1 MTEPV
6 ETAMSAD
13 RFVALA
19 AAYGGTIDRWPEEER
34 VSAETFAKT
43 PAGASA
49 LAAASGL
56 DHLLDAY
63 ALKVRSDGLQDRILT
78 RLTRRTRIRKW
89 FRFSSAGIGLV
100 GVGIAGALAGSIA
113 IAVLAPNVASDT
125 TVATDR
131 TATVFGD
138 IGTDENAT
146 QDTQ

>member
-1 MTEPV
+1 MTEQV
-6 ETAMSAD
+6 VMSAD
-13 RFVALA
+13 RFAALA
-19 AAYGGTIDRWPEEER
+19 AAYGGEIERWPEEER
-34 VSAETFAKT
+34 ASAEIFAKT
-43 PAGASA
+43 PVGASA
-49 LAAASGL
+49 LAAAGGL

-63 ALKVRSDGLQDRILT
+63 ALKARNDGLGDRILT
-78 RLTRRTRIRKW
+78 RFARRSRMRKW
-89 FRFSSAGIGLV
+89 FRFSSAGLGLV

-113 IAVLAPNVASDT
+113 IAVLAPNVTSDT

>member
-1 MTEPV
+1 MTEYV

-34 VSAETFAKT
+34 ASAETFAKM
-43 PAGASA
+43 PAGVSA
-49 LAAASGL
+49 LAAAGGL

-63 ALKVRSDGLQDRILT
+63 ALKARNDGLGDRILT
-78 RLTRRTRIRKW
+78 RFARRSRMRKW

-113 IAVLAPNVASDT
+113 IAVLAPSVTSDT
-125 TVATDR
+125 TIATDQ
-131 TATVFGD
+131 TITVFGD
-138 IGTDENAT
+138 IGTDVNTA

>member
-1 MTEPV
+1 MTEQV
-6 ETAMSAD
+6 VMSAD

-19 AAYGGTIDRWPEEER
+19 AAYGGEIERWPEEER
-34 VSAETFAKT
+34 ASAEIFAKT

-63 ALKVRSDGLQDRILT
+63 ALKARNDGLGDRILT
-78 RLTRRTRIRKW
+78 RFARRSRMRKW
-89 FRFSSAGIGLV
+89 FRFSSAGLGLV

-113 IAVLAPNVASDT
+113 IAVLAPNVTSDT

>member
-6 ETAMSAD
+6 ETAMSAE
-13 RFVALA
+13 RFAALA
-19 AAYGGTIDRWPEEER
+19 AAYGGVIDRWPEGER
-34 VSAETFAKT
+34 ASAEIFAKA

-49 LAAASGL
+49 LAAASDL

-63 ALKVRSDGLQDRILT
+63 ALKARNDGLGDRILT
-78 RLTRRTRIRKW
+78 RLTRRSRMRKW
-89 FRFSSAGIGLV
+89 FRFSSAGLGLV

-113 IAVLAPNVASDT
+113 IAVLAPNVTSDT

>member
-1 MTEPV
+1 MTEHMV
-6 ETAMSAD
+6 MSAD
-13 RFVALA
+13 RFAALA
-19 AAYGGTIDRWPEEER
+19 AAYGGVIDRWPEEER
-34 VSAETFAKT
+34 ASAETFAKT
-43 PAGASA
+43 PAGAST
-49 LAAASGL
+49 LAAAGVL

-63 ALKVRSDGLQDRILT
+63 ALKVRNDGLGDRILT
-78 RLTRRTRIRKW
+78 RLTRRSRIRKW

-113 IAVLAPNVASDT
+113 IAVLAPNVTSDT
-125 TVATDR
+125 TVATDL